1 MDSFYY
7 GYVDTC
13 IHNKI
18 FIEQIKVRENLI
30 IWQEVLTLFGSAG
43 KEGKQDCVVNV
54 NLRDNG
60 GIEVKIK
67 SKVNKLFDKQ
77 IERAATEAAYEMKV
91 KNALIE
97 VYDFNSLD
105 FTIKARTKTAI
116 KRAWRDVK

>member
-1 MDSFYY
+1 M
-7 GYVDTC
+7 
-13 IHNKI
+13 
-18 FIEQIKVRENLI
+18 
-30 IWQEVLTLFGSAG
+30 FGSAG

-67 SKVNKLFDKQ
+67 SKVNKLFGKH
-77 IERAATEAAYEMKV
+77 IETAATKAAYEMKV
-91 KNALIE
+91 KNALIK